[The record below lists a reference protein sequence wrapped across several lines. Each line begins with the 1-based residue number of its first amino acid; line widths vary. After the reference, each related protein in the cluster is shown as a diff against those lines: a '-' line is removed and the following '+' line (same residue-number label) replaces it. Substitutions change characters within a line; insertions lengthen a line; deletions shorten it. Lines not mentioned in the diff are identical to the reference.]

1 MSIWDLFVPE
11 VNEETGKLY
20 YSNDY
25 LGITIDF
32 WPIVFAG
39 AAVLLL
45 IFLLVNGFLIIPAS
59 PDFGY
64 GYDGQLNQLGQ
75 LGQLDQLGQLGH
87 GHSHRSSGSPGGGFG
102 STIDQL
108 HARVHA
114 LQAREEELQE
124 VFDSYSW
131 EEPAVIEEP
140 LPNYGS

>member
-1 MSIWDLFVPE
+1 MSIWDFFTPE
-11 VNEETGKLY
+11 TNEETGKLY

-32 WPIVFAG
+32 WPLVFAG
-39 AAVLLL
+39 SAVLLV
-45 IFLLVNGFLIIPAS
+45 IFLLVNGFLVLPES

-64 GYDGQLNQLGQ
+64 GYAG
-75 LGQLDQLGQLGH
+75 QLGQLGH
-87 GHSHRSSGSPGGGFG
+87 GHSHGGSPVGGFG

-114 LQAREEELQE
+114 LQAREDELQE

-140 LPNYGS
+140 LANYGS

>member
-1 MSIWDLFVPE
+1 MPE

-39 AAVLLL
+39 GALLL
-45 IFLLVNGFLIIPAS
+45 VIFLLVNGFLIIPAS
-59 PDFGY
+59 PHDFGY
-64 GYDGQLNQLGQ
+64 GYGGQLNQLGQ
-75 LGQLDQLGQLGH
+75 LGQLGH
-87 GHSHRSSGSPGGGFG
+87 GHSHGSPSGGFG

-114 LQAREEELQE
+114 LQAREDELQE

-131 EEPAVIEEP
+131 EEPAVIEETQ

>member
-1 MSIWDLFVPE
+1 MSIWDFFTPE

-32 WPIVFAG
+32 WPIMLAAG
-39 AAVLLL
+39 AILLV
-45 IFLLVNGFLIIPAS
+45 IFLLLNGFLTIPAS
-59 PDFGY
+59 PGGFGY
-64 GYDGQLNQLGQ
+64 GYGGQLNQLGQ
-75 LGQLDQLGQLGH
+75 LGQLGH
-87 GHSHRSSGSPGGGFG
+87 GHSHGSLGGGFG

-114 LQAREEELQE
+114 LQAREDELQE

-131 EEPAVIEEP
+131 EENNVNEEP
-140 LPNYGS
+140 SANYGS

>member
-1 MSIWDLFVPE
+1 MSFWDLFVPE

-32 WPIVFAG
+32 WPIVLAG
-39 AAVLLL
+39 SAVLLI
-45 IFLLVNGFLIIPAS
+45 IFLLVNGFLIIPSS
-59 PDFGY
+59 PGFGY
-64 GYDGQLNQLGQ
+64 GYGSQLDQLG
-75 LGQLDQLGQLGH
+75 QLGQLGH
-87 GHSHRSSGSPGGGFG
+87 GHSHGALGTPSGGFA
-102 STIDQL
+102 STIDEL